1 MKKLIYC
8 ITLFSAQLITSGCVS
23 DYAQTDC
30 NLPVYTYDFSG
41 RTFVDRRES
50 LQANQDVNLDIPYIK
65 EYTPVLFTVAP
76 IIKEAEKPPALSS
89 QTFKFEFSLFPKA
102 HALFGGDCPVPQ
114 GPQKIVAVDVRS
126 STDFDGQHPAGLS
139 LKDLILMRNSGEW
152 YPKLEINA
160 PVSAG
165 PQYPLKF
172 QFYKYPSTS
181 AVHRFTVEIQLEGGA
196 IYEFETGDIDFE
208 RFR

>member
-76 IIKEAEKPPALSS
+76 IIKEAEKPQPYRHKPLSLN
-89 QTFKFEFSLFPKA
+89 FHYFPRLMRFLAGIVLFPRA
-102 HALFGGDCPVPQ
+102 H
-114 GPQKIVAVDVRS
+114 K
-126 STDFDGQHPAGLS
+126 
-139 LKDLILMRNSGEW
+139 NSGC
-152 YPKLEINA
+152 
-160 PVSAG
+160 
-165 PQYPLKF
+165 
-172 QFYKYPSTS
+172 
-181 AVHRFTVEIQLEGGA
+181 
-196 IYEFETGDIDFE
+196 
-208 RFR
+208 